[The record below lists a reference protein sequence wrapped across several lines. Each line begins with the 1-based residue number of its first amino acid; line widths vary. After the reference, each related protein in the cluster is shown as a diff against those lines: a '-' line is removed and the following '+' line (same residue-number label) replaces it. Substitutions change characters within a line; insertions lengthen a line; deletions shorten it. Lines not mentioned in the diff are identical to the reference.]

1 MNAEEW
7 LLSIR
12 GITFEIKGLKISYK
26 NAIERAGSTTSAPIG
41 ERVMYTPENSREKN
55 MVDASNYAAILEKL
69 IIKKE
74 ALLEEAVELIERVGN
89 AKLRVLL
96 RLYYIEALSW
106 EEVAEQLDFSSR
118 YVSGILKEQALKKIE
133 KIRERSAL

>member
-12 GITFEIKGLKISYK
+12 GITFEIKGLKISYN
-26 NAIERAGSTTSAPIG
+26 NAVERAGSTTSAPLG
-41 ERVMYTPENSREKN
+41 ERVMYTPENLREKN

-89 AKLRVLL
+89 AKQRALL

-106 EEVAEQLDFSSR
+106 EEVAERLNFSTR
-118 YVSGILKEQALKKIE
+118 HVSGHLKEQALEKIE